1 MTQRHQALKDIAA
14 RIESMIRAHGRR
26 HDITIRFTRIGEGN
40 INRYT
45 DFQRQYH
52 RIVTGDEYFMIDDP
66 DGLLYAVNVSGD
78 SNMTAASELMELVSR
93 KAL

>member
-26 HDITIRFTRIGEGN
+26 NDIKIRFTRIGEGN

-45 DFQRQYH
+45 DFQREYH
-52 RIVTGDEYFMIDDP
+52 GIISGDEYFMIDDP

-78 SNMTAASELMELVSR
+78 SNMTAAAELMELVSR